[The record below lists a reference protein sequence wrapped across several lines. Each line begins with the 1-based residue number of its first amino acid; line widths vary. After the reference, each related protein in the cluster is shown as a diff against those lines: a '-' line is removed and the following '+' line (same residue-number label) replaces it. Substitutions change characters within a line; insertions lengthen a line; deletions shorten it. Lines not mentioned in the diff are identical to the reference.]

1 MEIYRKLKERL
12 EVKNDDRS
20 KSLYKFHKNVIKVIR
35 QFILLVFL
43 VFLPFIETPKWCIES
58 YKQKNEN
65 FSIVDP
71 FHDC

>member
-35 QFILLVFL
+35 QFILIIFL
-43 VFLPFIETPKWCIES
+43 VILPFIETPKWCIDK

-65 FSIVDP
+65 FSIFEP
-71 FHDC
+71 THHC

>member
-35 QFILLVFL
+35 QFILIVFL
-43 VFLPFIETPKWCIES
+43 VILPFIETPKWCIDK
-58 YKQKNEN
+58 YKQDEN
-65 FSIVDP
+65 FSIFEP
-71 FHDC
+71 THHC